1 MSEVIMKAKKRR
13 AEIRELREAGC
24 TFSVIGEIYGVSA
37 ARAQQLY
44 KASLLDDKEKPLKKY
59 LFADEKDEFLKEVLS
74 TRAYNALLR
83 IGITNREELLRANTS
98 MISRA
103 RNIGKKTFAEIMR
116 VREVVKL

>member
-1 MSEVIMKAKKRR
+1 MSEVVRIAKKRR

-24 TFSVIGEIYGVSA
+24 KFRVIGEIYGVSA